1 MVYYVSILESD
12 IRSKSNKLYRKLSL
26 TNHSKCITYQ
36 RGLEMPDRFVG
47 IVDDEID
54 ITETFQAAM
63 CGSIEG
69 ISVFS
74 FNDPVLALEHFKANM
89 NNYALII
96 SDLRMPSL
104 NGLELLKRIKGAN
117 PNVRTILMSAYNF
130 EVDKLYQTYL
140 KEGIIDSAIEKPV
153 TIPALCQR
161 VRDEFQVY
169 QLKSHL
175 K

>member
-1 MVYYVSILESD
+1 MSE
-12 IRSKSNKLYRKLSL
+12 LS
-26 TNHSKCITYQ
+26 
-36 RGLEMPDRFVG
+36 DRFVS

-54 ITETFQAAM
+54 ITETFQAAI

-69 ISVFS
+69 ISVFT
-74 FNDPVLALEHFKANM
+74 FNDPVLAWEHFTTNM
-89 NNYALII
+89 KNYALII
-96 SDLRMPSL
+96 SDLRMPGL

-130 EVDKLYQTYL
+130 ELDKLYQTYL
-140 KEGIIDSAIEKPV
+140 NEGIIDSAIEKPV